1 MFYLSMSQGGQV
13 HLRDN
18 FEYCLVSAD
27 EMFRGCK
34 FSMFTTT
41 NGHHF
46 SHLRSAR
53 SMFQHA

>member
-1 MFYLSMSQGGQV
+1 MSQGGQV

-34 FSMFTTT
+34 FSRLTTT
-41 NGHHF
+41 S
-46 SHLRSAR
+46 SHNFPQLRSAR